1 MAASTGASGHDGGTA
16 TYGDQIEGQNRGE
29 WGEELTGGAED
40 AAGVAEELR

>member
-16 TYGDQIEGQNRGE
+16 TYGDQIEGQIGE